1 MQYAFRMSESKAF
14 ISGCK
19 GLTLTQEE
27 RDFFAGER
35 PWGFILFG
43 RNIGEEEQICDLVA
57 SLRDSIG
64 NPGARC

>member
-43 RNIGEEEQICDLVA
+43 RNIGEEEQIRDLVA

-64 NPGARC
+64 SPGPRY